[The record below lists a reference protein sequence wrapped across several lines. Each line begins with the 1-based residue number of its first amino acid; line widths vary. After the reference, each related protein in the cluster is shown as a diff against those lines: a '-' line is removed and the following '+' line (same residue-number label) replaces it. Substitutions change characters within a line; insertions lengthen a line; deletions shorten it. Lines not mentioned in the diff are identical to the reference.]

1 MSRRPFFIV
10 FEDAPLLLHRRNSN
24 ILALL
29 NVHERL
35 FSFPLFVILTE
46 KISAKPASNHMNPA
60 GNNVMVMSGIP
71 MFVNS
76 LRRSNDHRSRT
87 EQHFEA
93 VMEKSYTL
101 PYPDMG
107 ITLQNDIMVIDVPVP
122 VDSKYKY
129 SYERRVEEDEKITMR
144 AKHLK
149 ELDFFLRAHHL
160 YCPDLQRCRYLDIKR
175 IRNWLQII
183 RMAYSLQSAKG
194 MTYLRESEIYDVYNK
209 TKDTVERTGKPIYVS
224 ENASDTLYGVIDRK
238 MLEQAVKVEYNI
250 IKEGQPDSTQEVCQW
265 W

>member
-1 MSRRPFFIV
+1 
-10 FEDAPLLLHRRNSN
+10 
-24 ILALL
+24 
-29 NVHERL
+29 
-35 FSFPLFVILTE
+35 
-46 KISAKPASNHMNPA
+46 MNPA
-60 GNNVMVMSGIP
+60 GNNVMVMGGIP

-87 EQHFEA
+87 EQHFET

-160 YCPDLQRCRYLDIKR
+160 YCPDLQHCRYLDIKR

-183 RMAYSLQSAKG
+183 RMAYSLQSTKG
-194 MTYLRESEIYDVYNK
+194 MTYLRENEIYDVYNK

-238 MLEQAVKVEYNI
+238 LLEQAVKVEYNI
-250 IKEGQPDSTQEVCQW
+250 IKEGQPDSIQEVCP
-265 W
+265 